1 MCQKA
6 EEGMIADGRDAEVQF
21 ARRDKS
27 NQSQK
32 KFWEIFLLWL
42 ASFVRGNFN
51 TDARTHIWKTESMR
65 QSMHRQPRFKAPA
78 CNTSAN
84 IRSKN
89 PRIFNLHFVILSK
102 LCTDTNFSKYW
113 YVCVLFSIYCFYLL
127 EKISYFLVFFSS
139 VLLGGC
145 LDRDWTETDR
155 DVLHFGMTSSPV

>member
-1 MCQKA
+1 MQYAKRLRKEWSPMDATLKFNLRAAIKATNHKRSFERFSYCDWPLLFAGILTRTQEPIFGKQKA
-6 EEGMIADGRDAEVQF
+6 C
-21 ARRDKS
+21 
-27 NQSQK
+27 
-32 KFWEIFLLWL
+32 
-42 ASFVRGNFN
+42 
-51 TDARTHIWKTESMR
+51 TDSLVFKR
-65 QSMHRQPRFKAPA
+65 PRATLQRIYA
-78 CNTSAN
+78 
-84 IRSKN
+84 
-89 PRIFNLHFVILSK
+89 PRIPGFNLHFVILSK